1 MSDEPSS
8 MPDEEIDLLVIGA
21 GAAGMTAALV
31 GAIEG
36 LRTVLCEKTS
46 MVGGTT
52 STSAGTVWIPG
63 SHQSE
68 KAGISDSIEDAKT
81 YLNAVV
87 GASGGNAGRAA
98 FLNTGPT
105 VLDYLEAHT
114 DVRFIPAPAHPDY
127 QDRPGAAFGGRAL
140 GTAPFDGRQLAGDFA
155 RVRPPRP
162 EFLVLGGMMVGKS
175 DIPFLLAPFGSL
187 TALKHV
193 IGLIGRHALDR
204 LRHRRGT
211 RLIMGNAL
219 VARLLDSLRR
229 HDIPLLFE
237 TQLEQLTVSD
247 GRVAGAVLR
256 DARGPRSIRVRKGVV
271 LASGG
276 IGWNEQLRALLFP
289 EPARRFSLAPEDNSG
304 DGIAAALQV
313 GAGLDDDVQSP
324 ALWMPSS
331 VMQRPDG
338 TASVYPHIILDRA
351 KPGLIAVNSA
361 GRRFVNE
368 ADSYHD
374 FVAAMLRAHQSVPSI
389 PAFLIC
395 DGTFIRD
402 YGIGLVHPGTR
413 DLSRFLQSGYLKR
426 ADSLAALA
434 QAIGVDAN
442 GLQDTVTRYND
453 FANSGD
459 DEDFGR
465 GSSPLNRFNGDAD
478 HKPKPCM
485 RPIGPGAFFAVAV
498 WPADL
503 AGSAGL
509 HIDENARVLDLKQ
522 RPIDGLYAA
531 GADAASVFRGT
542 YPGPGTMIGPALVFG
557 WRAAMHAA
565 GKLGQ

>member
-8 MPDEEIDLLVIGA
+8 MTDEEVDLLVIGA

-36 LRTVLCEKTS
+36 LRTVLCEKTG

-68 KAGISDSIEDAKT
+68 KAGIPDSIEHART

-87 GASGGNAGRAA
+87 GPSGGNAGRAA
-98 FLNTGPT
+98 FLDTGPA

-140 GTAPFDGRQLAGDFA
+140 GAASFDGRKLGDDFA

-187 TALKHV
+187 AALKHV
-193 IGLIGRHALDR
+193 IGLIGRHAVDR
-204 LRHRRGT
+204 LRHKRGT

-219 VARLLDSLRR
+219 VARLLYSLRR
-229 HDIPLLFE
+229 HNVPVLFE
-237 TQLEQLTVSD
+237 TRLEQLTLRD
-247 GRVAGAVLR
+247 GRVAGAMLR
-256 DARGPRSIRVRKGVV
+256 DAQGTRAIRVRKGVV
-271 LASGG
+271 LATGG
-276 IGWNEQLRALLFP
+276 IAWNEQLRTLLFP
-289 EPARRFSLAPEDNSG
+289 EPARRFSLAPENNSG
-304 DGIAAALQV
+304 DGIAAALQA
-313 GAGLDDDVQSP
+313 GAGLDDTMQSP

-331 VMQRPDG
+331 VMRRPDG
-338 TASVYPHIILDRA
+338 TTSVYPHIILDRA
-351 KPGLIAVNSA
+351 KPGLIAVNSE

-374 FVAAMLRAHQSVPSI
+374 FVAAMLHAHQIVPSI

-395 DGTFIRD
+395 DGSFVRD
-402 YGIGLVHPGTR
+402 YGIGLIRPGTR
-413 DLSRFLQSGYLKR
+413 NLSRFLESGYLTR
-426 ADSLAALA
+426 AGSLAALA
-434 QAIGVDAN
+434 QAIGIDAE
-442 GLQDTVTRYND
+442 GLQETVTRHNA
-453 FANSGD
+453 FAHSGV

-465 GSSPLNRFNGDAD
+465 GASPLNRFNGDAD
-478 HKPKPCM
+478 HKPNPCM
-485 RPIGPGAFFAVAV
+485 RPIGPGPFFAVAV

-509 HIDENARVLDLKQ
+509 HTDENARVLDVQQ

-531 GADAASVFRGT
+531 GADAASIFRGT

>member
-1 MSDEPSS
+1 

-68 KAGISDSIEDAKT
+68 KAGIADSIDEART

-98 FLNTGPT
+98 FLDTGPA
-105 VLDYLEAHT
+105 VLDYLEALS
-114 DVRFIPAPAHPDY
+114 DVRFIPTPAHPDY
-127 QDRPGAAFGGRAL
+127 QDRPGAAFAGRAL
-140 GTAPFDGRQLAGDFA
+140 GAAPFDGRKLGDDFA
-155 RVRPPRP
+155 SVRPPRP

-204 LRHRRGT
+204 LRYKRGT

-219 VARLLDSLRR
+219 IARLFYSLRR
-229 HDIPLLFE
+229 RDIPLLFE
-237 TQLEQLTVSD
+237 TQLEQLILRD
-247 GRVAGAVLR
+247 GRVVGAVLR
-256 DARGPRSIRVRKGVV
+256 DPQGGRAIRVRRGVV
-271 LASGG
+271 LATGG
-276 IGWNEQLRALLFP
+276 IAWNEQLRALLFP
-289 EPARRFSLAPEDNSG
+289 EPARRFSLAPESNTG
-304 DGIAAALQV
+304 DGIAAALQA
-313 GAGLDDDVQSP
+313 GAGLDDTMQSP

-331 VMQRPDG
+331 VMRRPDG
-338 TASVYPHIILDRA
+338 TTSVYPHIILDRA

-361 GRRFVNE
+361 GCRFVNE
-368 ADSYHD
+368 ANSYHD
-374 FVAAMLRAHQSVPSI
+374 FVAAMLRAHQTVPSI

-402 YGIGLVHPGTR
+402 YGIGLIHPGTR
-413 DLSRFLQSGYLKR
+413 DLSRFLGSGYLTR
-426 ADSLAALA
+426 ADSLAALG
-434 QAIGVDAN
+434 QAIGVNAE
-442 GLQDTVTRYND
+442 GLQESVARHNA
-453 FANSGD
+453 FAHSGV

-478 HKPKPCM
+478 HKPNPCL
-485 RPIGPGAFFAVAV
+485 RPIGPGPFFAVAV

-509 HIDENARVLDLKQ
+509 QTDENARVLDAQQ
-522 RPIDGLYAA
+522 RPIGGLYAA
-531 GADAASVFRGT
+531 GADAASIFRGT

>member
-140 GTAPFDGRQLAGDFA
+140 GVAPFDGRQLAGDFA

-204 LRHRRGT
+204 LRHKRGT

-219 VARLLDSLRR
+219 VARLLYSLRR
-229 HDIPLLFE
+229 HEIPLLFE
-237 TQLEQLTVSD
+237 TRLEQLTVSD

-256 DARGPRSIRVRKGVV
+256 DAQGPRVVRVRKGVV
-271 LASGG
+271 LATGG
-276 IGWNEQLRALLFP
+276 IGWNEQLRTLLFP

-313 GAGLDDDVQSP
+313 GAGLDDNVQSP

-395 DGTFIRD
+395 DGTFIQD

-478 HKPKPCM
+478 HKPNPCM
-485 RPIGPGAFFAVAV
+485 RPIGPGPFFAVAV

>member
-1 MSDEPSS
+1 

-36 LRTVLCEKTS
+36 LRTMLCKKTA

-68 KAGISDSIEDAKT
+68 KAGIPDSIEDART
-81 YLNAVV
+81 YSNAVV
-87 GASGGNAGRAA
+87 GPSGGNAGRAA
-98 FLNTGPT
+98 FLDTGPV

-140 GTAPFDGRQLAGDFA
+140 GAAPFDGRKLGDDFA

-162 EFLVLGGMMVGKS
+162 EFLVLGGMMIGKS

-204 LRHRRGT
+204 LRYKRGT

-219 VARLLDSLRR
+219 IARLFYSLRR
-229 HDIPLLFE
+229 RDIPLLFE
-237 TQLEQLTVSD
+237 MQLEQLILKD

-256 DARGPRSIRVRKGVV
+256 DPQGARAIRVRRGVV
-271 LASGG
+271 LATGG
-276 IGWNEQLRALLFP
+276 IAWNEQLRALLYP
-289 EPARRFSLAPEDNSG
+289 EPARRFSLAPDNNTG
-304 DGIAAALQV
+304 DGIAAALQA
-313 GAGLDDDVQSP
+313 GASLDDTIQSP

-331 VMQRPDG
+331 VMRRPDG
-338 TASVYPHIILDRA
+338 ATLVYPHIILDRA

-368 ADSYHD
+368 ANSYHD
-374 FVAAMLRAHQSVPSI
+374 FVAAMLHTHPSVPSI

-395 DGTFIRD
+395 DRTFIRD
-402 YGIGLVHPGTR
+402 YGIGLIHPRTR
-413 DLSRFLQSGYLKR
+413 DLSRFLESGYLTR

-434 QAIGVDAN
+434 RAIGVNAE
-442 GLQDTVTRYND
+442 GLQETVTRHNA
-453 FANSGD
+453 FARGGV

-465 GSSPLNRFNGDAD
+465 GASPLNRFNGDAD
-478 HKPKPCM
+478 HKPNPCM
-485 RPIGPGAFFAVAV
+485 RPIGPGPFFAVAV

-509 HIDENARVLDLKQ
+509 HTDENARVLDVQQ

-531 GADAASVFRGT
+531 GADAASIFRGT
-542 YPGPGTMIGPALVFG
+542 YPGPGAMIGPALVFG

-565 GKLGQ
+565 GKLGR

>member
-1 MSDEPSS
+1 

-68 KAGISDSIEDAKT
+68 KAGIADSIDEART

-87 GASGGNAGRAA
+87 GPSGGNAGRAA

-105 VLDYLEAHT
+105 VLDYLEAYT

-140 GTAPFDGRQLAGDFA
+140 GAAPFDGRKLGDDFA
-155 RVRPPRP
+155 RVRPPRS

-187 TALKHV
+187 AALKHV

-204 LRHRRGT
+204 LRYKRGT

-219 VARLLDSLRR
+219 IACLLYSLRR
-229 HDIPLLFE
+229 RDIPLLFE
-237 TQLEQLTVSD
+237 TQLGQLILRD

-256 DARGPRSIRVRKGVV
+256 DPQGARAIRVRRGVV
-271 LASGG
+271 LATGG
-276 IGWNEQLRALLFP
+276 IAWNEQLRALLFP
-289 EPARRFSLAPEDNSG
+289 EPARRFSLAPESNTG
-304 DGIAAALQV
+304 DGIAAALQA
-313 GAGLDDDVQSP
+313 GAGLDDTMQSP

-331 VMQRPDG
+331 VMRRPDG
-338 TASVYPHIILDRA
+338 TTSVYPHIILDRA

-368 ADSYHD
+368 ANSYHD
-374 FVAAMLRAHQSVPSI
+374 FVAAMLRAHQTVPSI

-402 YGIGLVHPGTR
+402 YGIGLIHPGTR
-413 DLSRFLQSGYLKR
+413 DLGRFLGSGYLTR

-434 QAIGVDAN
+434 QAIDVNAE
-442 GLQDTVTRYND
+442 GLQESVARYNA
-453 FANSGD
+453 FAHSGV

-465 GSSPLNRFNGDAD
+465 GASPLNRFNGDAD
-478 HKPKPCM
+478 HKPNPCL
-485 RPIGPGAFFAVAV
+485 RPIGPAPFFAVAV

-509 HIDENARVLDLKQ
+509 QTDENARVLDAQQ
-522 RPIDGLYAA
+522 RPIGGLYAA
-531 GADAASVFRGT
+531 GADAASIFRGT